1 MLRQL
6 CSRALI
12 FQAIIESEVII
23 GPVVKLM
30 RSFGI
35 PYFSVHDSI
44 IDRRIDQIIALDTLR
59 NQFVNRVGI
68 EPRLKVK

>member
-6 CSRALI
+6 SSRALI
-12 FQAIIESEVII
+12 LQAIIESEVII

-44 IDRRIDQIIALDTLR
+44 IDRRIDQ
-59 NQFVNRVGI
+59 QM
-68 EPRLKVK
+68 LKTSFEISF